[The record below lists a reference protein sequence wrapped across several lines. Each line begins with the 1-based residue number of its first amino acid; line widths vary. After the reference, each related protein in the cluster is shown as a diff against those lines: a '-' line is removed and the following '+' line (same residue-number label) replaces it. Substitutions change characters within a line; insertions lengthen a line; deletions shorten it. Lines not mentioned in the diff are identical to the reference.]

1 MEMPVCASALMN
13 DRSSCPVSLRRGGRL
28 GVSLAEL
35 LVVVSVLAVIAA
47 IAVPLMLNLVPS
59 AGEQAATR
67 NLNYLNGAVLSYN
80 QAVEELNTNATE
92 PTILALLQ
100 TRDAR
105 SHGSPYL
112 PSNLKTNTSSDSS
125 VYRAKWNGRMF
136 EMLPPGSA
144 GTGLPLLT
152 LM

>member
-1 MEMPVCASALMN
+1 MEMPASKNPPMD
-13 DRSSCPVSLRRGGRL
+13 DRSNHQVIRRRGCKR
-28 GVSLAEL
+28 GVSLTEL

-47 IAVPLMLNLVPS
+47 IGVPLMLNLVPS
-59 AGEQAATR
+59 AGEQTATR

-92 PTILALLQ
+92 TTILTMLQ
-100 TRDAR
+100 TRDNR

-112 PSNLKTNTSSDSS
+112 PANLKTNTSSDSS

-144 GTGLPLLT
+144 GTGLPLLN